1 MTEIIPAVLAKDY
14 IDLNQKVAK
23 YINIAKIVQIDI
35 CDGLFVESTSWPMG
49 KSDLDSVNEILE
61 EEEGLP
67 FWKEIDYELD
77 LMVLNAHKKF
87 DFFMRLGAKR
97 IIFHL
102 EAEEKKSFK
111 EFLESMD
118 PYYKD
123 NIEIGLAINT
133 TTPIEKISQF
143 INYIDFVQCMGISKI
158 GFQGQNF
165 DEKSLTQIKL
175 LREKYPELKITVDG
189 GVNENTAKKLLS
201 NGADSLIVGSVLLNS
216 IDIKETFEVFSRL

>member
-102 EAEEKKSFK
+102 EAEEEKSFK

-158 GFQGQNF
+158 GFQGQDF

>member
-102 EAEEKKSFK
+102 EAEEEKSFK